1 MVEWF
6 FSAMKQ
12 YPEIAIFL
20 ALAFGYYFGKF
31 TFKGIGLGA
40 VTATLIAGVVIGQIG
55 ITINQPLKAF
65 AFLMFLFA
73 VGYGVG
79 PQFVRGIARDGVPQA
94 VFSVVQCVF
103 SLLAIVL
110 IAKVAGYDLGYAAGL
125 YSGSQTISA
134 AMGLSTDAINRL
146 GLPPDQAKAL
156 IDSMPVAYA
165 VSYMFGT
172 MGSAIVIAVL
182 GPKLL
187 GIDLV
192 AACKDYEEKFGGTKK
207 EVGGAGTAWHRWVL
221 RAYKVQ
227 PAGKAAG
234 VPAAELDSM
243 LPDAR
248 SFVQRISRGG
258 KMIDATA
265 DTVLQ
270 EGDVVAVA
278 AGRGARVT
286 DKVRRAGRAAG
297 LRVAEIE
304 SMVPDARI
312 FVQRIRR
319 GGQIIDATADTVL
332 QEGDVVAVAGEGEV
346 LVRVL
351 QGAVE
356 VDDRELL
363 AVPIEGVD
371 VLVTN
376 KEVDGKTLAELA
388 QRPSAR
394 GVFLRKITRGATATD
409 IPILP
414 STKINRGDLLT
425 IVGRT
430 QDTAAATKL
439 LGVADRPTDITD
451 MAFVAGAVV
460 VGGLIGAL
468 VVNVAGVP
476 LTLSTAGGALIAGI
490 IGGWLRSVRPS
501 FGRIPTPTVW
511 FMNSVGLNIF
521 IAIVGISAGPGFV
534 NGLKTQGIG
543 LFLWGALATT
553 IPLVLGMFVAKY
565 LFRFHDALNLGIVSG
580 ARTTTASL
588 GLVCD
593 QAKSQIP
600 ALGYTVTYAVGNT
613 LLTIWGMVVIM
624 LLS

>member
-1 MVEWF
+1 MIDWF
-6 FSAMKQ
+6 FAAMKQ

-20 ALAFGYYFGKF
+20 ALGLGYYFGKF
-31 TFKGIGLGA
+31 TFKGIGLGS

-65 AFLMFLFA
+65 SFLMFLFA

-79 PQFVRGIARDGVPQA
+79 PQFVRGIASNGLPQA
-94 VFSVVQCVF
+94 AFSAVQCVF
-103 SLLAIVL
+103 SLLACVV
-110 IAKVAGYDLGYAAGL
+110 IAKIAGYDLGYAAGF

-146 GLPPDQAKAL
+146 GVAADQAKAL

-165 VSYMFGT
+165 VTYMFGT

-192 AACKDYEEKFGGTKK
+192 AACKDYEEKHGGGRK
-207 EVGGAGTAWHRWVL
+207 ELGGPGTGWYRRVV
-221 RAYKVQ
+221 RAYKIQ
-227 PAGKAAG
+227 T
-234 VPAAELDSM
+234 
-243 LPDAR
+243 
-248 SFVQRISRGG
+248 GG
-258 KMIDATA
+258 K
-265 DTVLQ
+265 
-270 EGDVVAVA
+270 
-278 AGRGARVT
+278 
-286 DKVRRAGRAAG
+286 AAG
-297 LRVAEIE
+297 LRVAEAE
-304 SMVPDARI
+304 ALVPEARLFI
-312 FVQRIRR
+312 LRIRR
-319 GGQIIDATADTVL
+319 NGQIMDATADTIL
-332 QEGDVVAVAGEGEV
+332 KDGDVVAIAGERDV
-346 LVRVL
+346 LL
-351 QGAVE
+351 QALQSAVE
-356 VDDRELL
+356 VEDRELL
-363 AVPIEGVD
+363 AMPIEGID

-376 KEVDGKTLAELA
+376 KDVDGKTLAELA
-388 QRPSAR
+388 TRPETR

-409 IPILP
+409 IPILAD
-414 STKINRGDLLT
+414 TEINRGDLVTL
-425 IVGRT
+425 VGRT
-430 QDTAAATKL
+430 QDTAAATKM
-439 LGVADRPTDITD
+439 LGVADRATDITD
-451 MAFVAGAVV
+451 MAFVGAAIVI
-460 VGGLIGAL
+460 GGLIGAL
-468 VVNVAGVP
+468 VFKVSGVP

-490 IGGWLRSVRPS
+490 IGGWWRSVRPT

-543 LFLWGALATT
+543 LFLWGVAATT
-553 IPLVLGMFVAKY
+553 IPLVLGMFTAKY
-565 LFRFHDALNLGIVSG
+565 LFRFHDALTLGIVSG
-580 ARTTTASL
+580 SRTTTASL